1 MGDGCDC
8 CCNILWFIFGG
19 FEIGLIWCIAG
30 CFLCI
35 SIIGIPMGMECF
47 KIGCFAM
54 CPFGKDITPSQDQG
68 SCWNC
73 VCNCIWIILCG
84 LIICI
89 MEGICGIKDSEG
101 YGDDGTICPICMD
114 KKKSTI
120 CLPCKHFFCEI
131 CIEKLLEKAS
141 CPICRGE
148 IKIIFDINLK
158 SERIIKPMIN
168 IDIGDN
174 SSFSFGSDRHSFDLQ
189 RLDFESIEDEEDEHD
204 E

>member
-1 MGDGCDC
+1 MGAGCDC
-8 CCNILWFIFGG
+8 CCNIIWFIFGG

-35 SIIGIPMGMECF
+35 TICGIPMGLECF

-89 MEGICGIKDSEG
+89 MEGICGVLYCI
-101 YGDDGTICPICMD
+101 TICGIPFGLQHFKLARIALTPFGAVIVDKDAAPMAQPMVMTTSPPIVVVQPGYTPQ
-114 KKKSTI
+114 SY
-120 CLPCKHFFCEI
+120 
-131 CIEKLLEKAS
+131 
-141 CPICRGE
+141 
-148 IKIIFDINLK
+148 
-158 SERIIKPMIN
+158 
-168 IDIGDN
+168 
-174 SSFSFGSDRHSFDLQ
+174 
-189 RLDFESIEDEEDEHD
+189 
-204 E
+204 